1 MKTISERHLFIKEQL
16 YKNGFVTVQD
26 LVEQLE
32 VTGATIRRDLRIM
45 EEENLLRRNH
55 GGATLVYDKVIE
67 LSLNDRSRINP
78 ESKAR
83 IAEVACQLL
92 NENDSIG
99 VTSGSTIEA
108 FVGALRPRSTT
119 LKVVTP
125 SIRLG
130 VLLSEK
136 MDVDLRILG
145 GRIVQNSMSTRDEY
159 TLQGLRNVRCNK
171 LFFSCDGFSVEDG
184 VTSAFVEE
192 AHLTESM
199 MNVAQQRILLAD
211 SSKIGKCGFGRICG
225 IEEVDTLITD
235 SGINPI
241 IKDRIEALGVEVI
254 IA

>member
-1 MKTISERHLFIKEQL
+1 MKTISERHLYIKEQL
-16 YKNGFVTVQD
+16 YRNGFVTVQD
-26 LVEQLE
+26 LAEQLE

-55 GGATLVYDKVIE
+55 GGASLVHEKVIE
-67 LSLNDRSRINP
+67 LSLNDRSLINP
-78 ESKAR
+78 EEKAR
-83 IAEVACQLL
+83 IASVAASLL
-92 NENDSIG
+92 GENDSMG

-108 FVGALRPRSTT
+108 FVRMLQPKGTI
-119 LKVVTP
+119 KVVTP

-145 GRIVQNSMSTRDEY
+145 GRVVPNSMSVRDDY
-159 TLQGLRNVRCNK
+159 SISGLRNVRCSK
-171 LFFSCDGFSVEDG
+171 LFFSCDGLSLEDG

-192 AHLTESM
+192 AHLTECM

-211 SSKIGKCGFGRICG
+211 SSKFGKCGFGRICAL
-225 IEEVDTLITD
+225 EDVDILITD
-235 SGINPI
+235 SGISSQL
-241 IKDRIEALGVEVI
+241 KGKIEALGVEVI

>member
-26 LVEQLE
+26 LAEQLE

-45 EEENLLRRNH
+45 EGENLLRRNH
-55 GGATLVYDKVIE
+55 GGASLVHEKVIE
-67 LSLNDRSRINP
+67 LSLTDRSLICP
-78 ESKAR
+78 DEKAR
-83 IAEVACQLL
+83 IAAAAAAILG
-92 NENDSIG
+92 ENDSMG

-108 FVGALRPRSTT
+108 FVRQLQHKGPI
-119 LKVVTP
+119 KVVTP

-130 VLLSEK
+130 VLLMEK

-145 GRIVQNSMSTRDEY
+145 GRIVPNSMSTRDEY
-159 TLQGLRNVRCNK
+159 SILGLRNVRCSK
-171 LFFSCDGFSVEDG
+171 LFFSCDGFSIEDG

-199 MNVAQQRILLAD
+199 MNIAQQRILLAD

-225 IEEVDTLITD
+225 LEDVDTLITD
-235 SGINPI
+235 SGISESL
-241 IKDRIEALGVEVI
+241 KAKIEALGVDVI